1 MLSRSNQ
8 LLKVVNKTSNYHKI
22 SSAQITKLISTI
34 KKAISNF
41 TLFLSSAK
49 SMRKSPIYERLHI
62 LEYKSSCISME
73 YVGDSI
79 SSIMVHQ

>member
-8 LLKVVNKTSNYHKI
+8 LLKVVKKSAIIIKFQVHKLR
-22 SSAQITKLISTI
+22 SLSALS
-34 KKAISNF
+34 KAISNF

-73 YVGDSI
+73 YVGDSV